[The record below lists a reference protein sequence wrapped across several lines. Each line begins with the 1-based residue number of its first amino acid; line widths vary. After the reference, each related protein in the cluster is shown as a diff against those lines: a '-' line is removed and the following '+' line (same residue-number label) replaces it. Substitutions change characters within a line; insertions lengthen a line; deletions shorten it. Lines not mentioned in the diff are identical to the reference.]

1 METKE
6 YKHIQRW
13 THPQYYIGEV
23 WPDYYSAGVGQS
35 RDSDAL
41 ERANFKAMLDS
52 LGGEASDDET
62 GDPLVTIVRESHW
75 AVGWV
80 EWIAIHESN
89 TTALEIADNEMERL
103 ANYPVLDEELYS
115 QIEDDDCAET
125 WANCYDPHERLKYLR
140 DHMGRIS
147 RRAGS
152 NIFRLARAAVKG
164 DWSAA
169 ANLLPCPSD
178 ILY

>member
-13 THPQYYIGEV
+13 TMPAYYMGEV
-23 WPDYYSAGVGQS
+23 WPDYYSSGVGQS

-41 ERANFKAMLDS
+41 ERANFQAMLNK

-62 GDPLVTIVRESHW
+62 GDPLVTVVRESHW
-75 AVGWV
+75 ACGWV

-89 TTALEIADNEMERL
+89 ERALKIADEQNARL
-103 ANYPVLDEELYS
+103 LNYPVLDEELYG
-115 QIEDDDCAET
+115 QIEDEDCAQT
-125 WANCYDPHERLKYLR
+125 WFNCYNEQERLEYLR

-147 RRAGS
+147 RQAGS
-152 NIFRLARAAVKG
+152 DIFRLARAAVKG

>member
-13 THPQYYIGEV
+13 THPTYYLGEV

-41 ERANFKAMLDS
+41 ERANFQAMLDS
-52 LGGEASDDET
+52 LGGEASDDGT
-62 GDPLVTIVRESHW
+62 GDPLVTVVRESHW

-89 TTALEIADNEMERL
+89 TAALEIADKQMERL
-103 ANYPVLDEELYS
+103 ESYPVLDEELWS
-115 QIEDDDCAET
+115 NLEDEDCNQT
-125 WANCYDPHERLKYLR
+125 WSNCFNTKERLDYFRHHSFTSNGITALLR
-140 DHMGRIS
+140 AIR
-147 RRAGS
+147 
-152 NIFRLARAAVKG
+152 G
-164 DWSAA
+164 DWYEA
-169 ANLLPCPSD
+169 ANMLHCPSD
-178 ILY
+178 LLY